1 MMKTI
6 IVSFLSACLYTT
18 GLAQTGNVV
27 ILPDNGS
34 NSLQTSLYP
43 NHKISIKTQPE
54 TYGFVQ
60 KANQIEAGTFISEL
74 NGGYAS
80 YGTTGLYTL
89 CLTTNSQ
96 NPQVIFNIL
105 NFMGIGG
112 QPFNALH
119 VYGQAIIEGVANTN
133 QYIAETFLKIDNNGT
148 LSAEK
153 QTYYYSLPPSAFL
166 PIINSANNPIAR
178 SDAEGIYFTLSNAY
192 FVRFEAPVY
201 LPVGA
206 IIKGIEFYFI
216 DNSELDLN
224 LIITRRVLGEQ
235 VETYYLPYLYSSGE
249 ESGIRNVKTDSI
261 HNGGITILEDSSY
274 TIIVSPKNTVN
285 NKKWDGANMQL
296 IAAKLIYQY

>member
-1 MMKTI
+1 MQTI
-6 IVSFLSACLYTT
+6 VVGFLLACIYTT
-18 GLAQTGNVV
+18 GLAQTGNVF

-34 NSLQTSLYP
+34 NSLQTGLYP

-60 KANQIEAGTFISEL
+60 KTNPIEAGTFISEM

-96 NPQVIFNIL
+96 NPQIIFNIL

-119 VYGQAIIEGVANTN
+119 VYGHAIIEGVANTN
-133 QYIAETFLKIDNNGT
+133 NYIPDTFLKVDNSGT
-148 LSAEK
+148 LSSEK

-166 PIINSANNPIAR
+166 PILNSTKNPIAK
-178 SDAEGIYFTLSNAY
+178 SDAGGIYFTLSSVH
-192 FVRFEAPVY
+192 FDKFEAPVY

-206 IIKGIEFYFI
+206 IIKGVEFYFI
-216 DNSELDLN
+216 DNSELDLT
-224 LIITRRVLGEQ
+224 ITITSRVLGEKLA
-235 VETYYLPYLYSSGE
+235 TFYSPYLYSSGA
-249 ESGIRNVKTDSI
+249 ESGIRNVKNDSI
-261 HNGGITILEDSSY
+261 DSGGVIIQENSSY
-274 TIIVSPKNTVN
+274 TIIVSSKNTGN
-285 NKKWDGANMQL
+285 NITWDGANMQL
-296 IAAKLIYQY
+296 LAVKLIYQY